1 MEKEFYLCLFSLCL
15 EFWEFSDGSFAAFA
29 AVVIVVVAAA
39 VKKKDAKFPALFL
52 LIFFML

>member
-1 MEKEFYLCLFSLCL
+1 L

-29 AVVIVVVAAA
+29 AVVIVVVAVV
-39 VKKKDAKFPALFL
+39 VKKKDVKFPALFS